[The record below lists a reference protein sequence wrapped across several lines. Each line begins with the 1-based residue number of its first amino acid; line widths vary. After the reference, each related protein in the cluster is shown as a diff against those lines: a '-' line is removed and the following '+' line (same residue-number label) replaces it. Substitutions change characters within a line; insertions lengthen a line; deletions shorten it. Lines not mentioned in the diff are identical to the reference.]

1 VKVIINKI
9 KGVKMPA
16 LSNKISD
23 AFLEWLNNCPY
34 MWHLDSSSDNHL
46 SYTFIIEN
54 PTKEELE

>member
-1 VKVIINKI
+1 MAV
-9 KGVKMPA
+9 

-23 AFLEWLNNCPY
+23 AFLEWLDNCPY
-34 MWHLDSSSDNHL
+34 MWHLDSSSDNYL